1 MIHHQRWDGEEENNN
16 NMGVY
21 DKIFFDLEVS
31 SNNDEN
37 SEHQFLD
44 VIFTG
49 VNFWKL
55 LATFLLEWCKRV
67 LGVACEFVVW
77 CSMWICCMPAWKTFE
92 FFEFVSIQRI
102 DWSSKKWWNRYYPR
116 IERLNFE
123 FTNQ

>member
-1 MIHHQRWDGEEENNN
+1 MIHHHRWDGEEENNN

-49 VNFWKL
+49 VNF
-55 LATFLLEWCKRV
+55 
-67 LGVACEFVVW
+67 
-77 CSMWICCMPAWKTFE
+77 
-92 FFEFVSIQRI
+92 
-102 DWSSKKWWNRYYPR
+102 
-116 IERLNFE
+116 
-123 FTNQ
+123 